1 MILLPN
7 VIYRLIFCPFLS
19 VSQQVRS
26 WSWGLRS
33 DALVM
38 ATATVL
44 FSNSCPSGESGA
56 TVTVAL
62 SGELPSEDFPGPCE
76 PQQQPLNRF

>member
-38 ATATVL
+38 ATVTVL
-44 FSNSCPSGESGA
+44 FPNSCPSGEEWRDRDRRA
-56 TVTVAL
+56 ERRVAF
-62 SGELPSEDFPGPCE
+62 GRFPRT
-76 PQQQPLNRF
+76 L